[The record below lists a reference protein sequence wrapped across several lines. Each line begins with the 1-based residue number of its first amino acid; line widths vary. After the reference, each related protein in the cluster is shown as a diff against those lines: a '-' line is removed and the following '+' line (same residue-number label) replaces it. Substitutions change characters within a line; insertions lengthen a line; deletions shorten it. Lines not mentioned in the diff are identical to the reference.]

1 MYCKKQEYG
10 FFLGKKSICVK
21 CLLLTHLYCKTA
33 KSHPH
38 RTTKGVGEIKPL
50 KARLRSQVH
59 NWHHCGVWQFI
70 NKRPPTFSEW
80 LKIMSDQHC
89 CYKWVHQ
96 ITKYSSLGL
105 EVKFT
110 YRGHKLLNYKL
121 FQRIKEKTL

>member
-1 MYCKKQEYG
+1 MFFFFNLHQLPAAKEDMQKPRIKTNIWLFLFCQSFSIELVDKRVNQKGVDETHQCKLGMYCKKQEYD

-59 NWHHCGVWQFI
+59 N
-70 NKRPPTFSEW
+70 
-80 LKIMSDQHC
+80 
-89 CYKWVHQ
+89 
-96 ITKYSSLGL
+96 
-105 EVKFT
+105 
-110 YRGHKLLNYKL
+110 
-121 FQRIKEKTL
+121 